1 LRLPFRHLSAYKNLE
16 RAIGFEPMIN
26 GFADRR
32 LYPLGY
38 TRLRKFGKDDGIRTR
53 NFQLEGLAA

>member
-1 LRLPFRHLSAYKNLE
+1 
-16 RAIGFEPMIN
+16 MIN

-32 LYPLGY
+32 LCPLGY
-38 TRLRKFGKDDGIRTR
+38 ARPGFKIKDSGFKISILNSKSWIFNLFGEDDGIRTR